1 MQEWGILVLT
11 GFGVGLV
18 VGLTSLGGATLLTP
32 FLILVVGVRP
42 HIAIGTDVLYAAATK
57 IVGSFIQWRQGLVEM
72 KVVRAMAIG
81 SLPAGLLA
89 SLAVATMGRLSYIS
103 DKRLRELIGITLVV
117 VTLLVVFRGG
127 TSITKPTK
135 WSSPRHRDMAASI
148 WGAIV
153 GSIVGLTSIGS
164 GTLVLPFL
172 LWAYDIPAARL
183 VATDMFH
190 AAILLSLT
198 GALFAGFGSIQ
209 WNLVVLLTAGALPG
223 VTIGSRLAHRLP
235 DKVLRV
241 VLVAVLLFSAW
252 KLLQ

>member
-1 MQEWGILVLT
+1 
-11 GFGVGLV
+11 
-18 VGLTSLGGATLLTP
+18 
-32 FLILVVGVRP
+32 
-42 HIAIGTDVLYAAATK
+42 
-57 IVGSFIQWRQGLVEM
+57 
-72 KVVRAMAIG
+72 
-81 SLPAGLLA
+81 
-89 SLAVATMGRLSYIS
+89 
-103 DKRLRELIGITLVV
+103 
-117 VTLLVVFRGG
+117 
-127 TSITKPTK
+127 
-135 WSSPRHRDMAASI
+135 
-148 WGAIV
+148 
-153 GSIVGLTSIGS
+153 
-164 GTLVLPFL
+164 